1 MRTAYKALGF
11 FMAFA
16 VALAAGP
23 TSAQSYPARPIKLV
37 VGFGP
42 GGGTDILGRLVAQKL
57 AERLGVAVTV
67 ENRPGANSN
76 IGTDYVAKS
85 APDGYTLL
93 VGGSASMALSPGLYQ
108 NLPFDAVKDFA
119 PIAQIVTGDTLVIA
133 VNPSLPIKTI
143 KELVAHA
150 KANPGKVF
158 YSSGAAPFQVA
169 AEFFNRTAGIKMTHV
184 PFKGSAGALTATV
197 AGETQAVVVSV
208 AAAKGQLK
216 SGKIRALAIIGFKPD
231 PAYPD
236 VPTLKQAGLESFE
249 VPFWTGLFAPA
260 ATPAPIIDRLYKEMA
275 VILKSDFI
283 KERFASMGY
292 EAGDVTPAEFRKLQ
306 ARDVEQWTKII
317 RQDLGIKGE

>member
-1 MRTAYKALGF
+1 MIKAVLKALCLLF
-11 FMAFA
+11 AFA
-16 VALAAGP
+16 LVSAAYAQNYP
-23 TSAQSYPARPIKLV
+23 TKPIKLV

-76 IGTDYVAKS
+76 IGTDYVAKA

-93 VGGSASMALSPGLYQ
+93 VGGSASMALSPGLYE
-108 NLPFDAVKDFA
+108 NLPFDVLKDFA
-119 PIAQIVTGDTLVIA
+119 PIAEIVTGDTLVIA

-143 KELVAHA
+143 KELVAYA
-150 KANPGKVF
+150 KANPGKTF
-158 YSSGAAPFQVA
+158 YASGAAPFQVA
-169 AEFFNRTAGIKMTHV
+169 GEFFNKVAGIKMTHV

-197 AGETQAVVVSV
+197 GGETQAVVVSV

-216 SGKIRALAIIGFKPD
+216 SGKIRPLAIIGFKPD
-231 PAYPD
+231 HDYPN

-260 ATPAPIIDRLYKEMA
+260 ATPAPIIDRLAKEMSA
-275 VILKSDFI
+275 ILKSSFI
-283 KERFASMGY
+283 KERFDSMGY
-292 EAGDVTPAEFRKLQ
+292 EAGDVTPAEFKKLQ
-306 ARDVEQWTKII
+306 QRDVEFWTKVI
-317 RQDLGIKGE
+317 RHELHIKGE